1 MSNGRKLNL
10 FIFDLAQHGELT
22 NLVLWQVAKMFEMRC
37 GICVASYSW
46 CAPLKKE
53 KFIPLFLCNSYDEIR
68 AHGFNVPREFVF
80 EVGLNPNP
88 DYIDDPDTQPEM
100 LCEILGDSIKERL
113 KLYKELGIR
122 VTLADV
128 RDWCVGAFRRYL
140 FMDDD
145 VHGTSGTFSIS
156 ELIKG
161 DKVDGEYWGKWFG
174 ESGDDENKFNRE
186 MLRARFGVGV
196 ENPSGRNS
204 QAKPPA
210 EVNPKEDDPLRNYKN
225 VLSVVFGEEFRRVK
239 ENVIEKP
246 GDNYQEVKDFF
257 EKRLPCQQGLALKF
271 VSPSGKIRVLV
282 VDDNAKSEE
291 ENLKGQK
298 SLSDIFHFTSLE
310 LKKGD
315 DESSNQFIKR
325 FIGEIKNKSKECV
338 DVILLDLSLGE
349 SAGSDLTGYHLIK
362 RFKQWMPTAYIIIYS
377 EHEDMGHIVR
387 AFREGA
393 DWFLKKSEAREK
405 LARHFI
411 SLMANRKWRKEF
423 GVIRPKYVLDI
434 KGKDENFIAKFNVK
448 DVWQYLTIK
457 SLELLPG
464 HYIKINKMGGGIS
477 SAVTFRAQKGITRD
491 TEDNQAPVIIKIDS
505 VFNTRME
512 YERYFRF
519 IRPYIANESGR
530 IEKREI
536 VLNRDSAAIVYTFA
550 GRRDAAHELNTLDE
564 LLRRD
569 MLSRET
575 CDYEKYRKM
584 FNALFDEIT
593 TRLHR
598 VTPVAEFRDLKTDP
612 VALSE
617 FSDYPNRTFG
627 ELESDS
633 ISSSDQGHKS
643 WFFSNF
649 TYRMPIESVVEKF
662 AISEDSS
669 NPNEVYEV
677 YGIQKADLGKNSAK
691 YPYTYIIE
699 CQRYKIKNDKND
711 KNELHKKV
719 LLKGDLASYYARFR
733 KYLLPGMLLSIK
745 LGEGQTL
752 NENELMSWCFC
763 FCANKNLY
771 QIRAEKTEDG
781 SKQEGCFRISKKL
794 YNKMAGWFKDKENL
808 ITVRDA
814 LKKLVDEEPH
824 RFVCPVGIVHGDL
837 NLKNIMIE
845 SRINPPK
852 EIQADIT
859 KVLSDVWLIDFA
871 RTRRDVVAHDFNV
884 AFTSVLPL
892 LFQPD
897 LVGTHEKDKPFEQND
912 EQKKYVEELDEKLEP
927 YLRHIL
933 IDKYD
938 TLSDLF
944 AEDQRLVFMYKI
956 LRRIR
961 KAALATGMSEDMY
974 LLTTALTCLYSF
986 KLYLKQGMP
995 EAATALVMAGLLC
1008 VEKLNPSDNY
1018 FEASK
1023 TTAL

>member
-88 DYIDDPDTQPEM
+88 NYIDDPDNQPEM
-100 LCEILGDSIKERL
+100 LCEILGDKIEDRL
-113 KLYKELGIR
+113 SLYKELEIG
-122 VTLADV
+122 VSFEDV
-128 RDWCVGAFRRYL
+128 KDWCVGAFRRYL

-156 ELIKG
+156 ELMKCNKETG
-161 DKVDGEYWGKWFG
+161 LNVDDKYWQKWFG
-174 ESGDDENKFNRE
+174 EFGDDKNKFNRE

-196 ENPSGRNS
+196 KNS
-204 QAKPPA
+204 SDSTTQ
-210 EVNPKEDDPLRNYKN
+210 NPKEDDPLRNYKD
-225 VLSVVFGEEFRRVK
+225 VLSVVFEEEFRCIK
-239 ENVIEKP
+239 ADVIENP
-246 GDNYQEVKDFF
+246 GESYQRVKDFF
-257 EKRLPCQQGLALKF
+257 EKKFPSQQGLALKF
-271 VSPSGKIRVLV
+271 ISPCGKIRVLV
-282 VDDNAKSEE
+282 VDDNATAEVESLKSKE
-291 ENLKGQK
+291 
-298 SLSDIFHFTSLE
+298 SLSNIFDFAPLD
-310 LKKGD
+310 LKKRD

-325 FIGEIKNKSKECV
+325 SIGEIKNKSKECV

-349 SAGSDLTGYHLIK
+349 ATGSDLTGYHLIK

-393 DWFLKKSEAREK
+393 DWFLKKSEAQEK

-448 DVWQYLTIK
+448 EVWQYLTIK

-536 VLNRDSAAIVYTFA
+536 VLNRDSAAIVYTFT

-593 TRLHR
+593 ARLHR

-612 VALSE
+612 EELSE

-649 TYRMPIESVVEKF
+649 TYRMPIESVAEKF
-662 AISEDSS
+662 IISEGSS

-677 YGIQKADLGKNSAK
+677 YGIQKDDLGKNSAK
-691 YPYTYIIE
+691 YPYTYVIE
-699 CQRYKIKNDKND
+699 CQRYKIKTENDNK
-711 KNELHKKV
+711 ELHQKV

-733 KYLLPGMLLSIK
+733 THLWPGMLLSIK

-794 YNKMAGWFKDKENL
+794 YNKMAGWFKDKENRYL

-845 SRINPPK
+845 SRVNPPK

-897 LVGTHEKDKPFEQND
+897 LVGTHEKGKPFEQND

-927 YLRHIL
+927 YLRHVL
-933 IDKYD
+933 FDKYD

-1008 VEKLNPSDNY
+1008 VEKLNPPDDC
-1018 FEASK
+1018 FEASNQK
-1023 TTAL
+1023 TL